1 MTESVFRYDKM
12 VEDALKGVVRQCLNQ
27 VAKRGGLPGQHHF
40 YITYRTRHPGVAL
53 PVHLRERYPEEITIV
68 LQHQFWNLEVGD
80 EGFSVGLS
88 FNGIQET
95 LVVPYAAI
103 TAFADPSCKFG
114 LQFQNEIAASA
125 EPEEKTEPAAGATP
139 PKDNGAKVVALDAFR
154 KK

>member
-1 MTESVFRYDKM
+1 MNESVFRYDKM
-12 VEDALKGVVRQCLNQ
+12 VEDALKGVVRQCLTQ
-27 VAKRGGLPGQHHF
+27 VAKRGMLPGQHHF
-40 YITYRTRHPGVAL
+40 YITYRTRHSGVAL

-68 LQHQFWNLEVGD
+68 LQHQFWNLDVGE

-88 FNGIQET
+88 FGGKQET

-114 LQFQNEIAASA
+114 LQFQTEIVSD
-125 EPEEKTEPAAGATP
+125 PEAKTEPAPLSPAPA
-139 PKDNGAKVVALDAFR
+139 KDGESKVVALDAFR